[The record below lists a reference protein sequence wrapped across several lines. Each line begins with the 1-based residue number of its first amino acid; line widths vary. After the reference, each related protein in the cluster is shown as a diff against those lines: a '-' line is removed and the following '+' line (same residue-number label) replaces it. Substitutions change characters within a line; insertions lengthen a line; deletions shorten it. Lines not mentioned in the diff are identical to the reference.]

1 MLHSAREPLDSGY
14 SQFFRRFMNLSDVQR
29 RILLATIMQAD
40 TPETEIARLLDVRE
54 HTVRRTIM
62 SCFESGILL
71 RRSVFINPHV
81 LGLTYNVAT
90 ISLPL
95 KSQKFQ
101 KSFLEL
107 LVSAEESV
115 AVYELGGES
124 QCDLRFLTR
133 SGDHRKRFLEQ
144 IAERFPHPFHI
155 RSSFVIEEQ
164 EYSGISEPEMPKD
177 AIPLFRFG
185 PLPAGNK
192 ALEISE
198 QDHLILSSLSN
209 GSFRNLGQLARH
221 LSLAPSTLNYRI
233 QSLEKSGI
241 ILGHYYIVDF
251 KALHQLPIWVRVNSK
266 VLREKEKQAILK
278 FCRAHP
284 RVAWMSLF
292 FGGQSAEIFL
302 RVSSFAE
309 ASSIV
314 TEISSHFEGIVDSV
328 AMEPQI
334 QFHKFSTYP
343 FRQYGT
349 LVGSAA

>member
-1 MLHSAREPLDSGY
+1 
-14 SQFFRRFMNLSDVQR
+14 MNLTDIQR
-29 RILLATIMQAD
+29 RILLTTILQAN
-40 TPETEIARLLDVRE
+40 TPESEIARALDIRE
-54 HTVRRTIM
+54 HTVRRTMM
-62 SCFESGILL
+62 SFFESGILL
-71 RRSVFINPHV
+71 RRSVFINPHI

-95 KSQKFQ
+95 KSQKHQ

-107 LVSAEESV
+107 LASAEESV
-115 AVYELGGES
+115 AVYELGGET
-124 QCDLRFLTR
+124 QCELRFLTR
-133 SGDHRKRFLEQ
+133 NADHRKRFLEHL
-144 IAERFPHPFHI
+144 AERFPHPFHI
-155 RSSFVIEEQ
+155 RSSLVIEEQ
-164 EYSGISEPEMPKD
+164 EYSGISEPEIPKD
-177 AIPLFRFG
+177 AIPLLRFG
-185 PLPAGNK
+185 PLPSGTK
-192 ALEISE
+192 PIEISE
-198 QDHLILSSLSN
+198 QDHAILSNLAN

-221 LSLAPSTLNYRI
+221 LSIAPSTLTYRI

-241 ILGHYYIVDF
+241 IVGHYYIADF
-251 KALHQLPIWVRVNSK
+251 KALHELPICVRVNSK
-266 VLREKEKQAILK
+266 VLREKEKLAILK